1 MSFASLWDTT
11 HPRVDDLSTGTNL
24 MAVKS
29 NPITASR
36 IYYIK
41 LGRGGD
47 WETESLRDGV
57 IRFGYREAP
66 HELCS
71 NGEWQGVWEAMKAIR
86 GDAGAA
92 TRDVNQIRAFYEA
105 DDQSI
110 FITFVGGLLYWCH
123 LGGDVELLEDRSH
136 RRATLDGWHSTSAG
150 GTVLSADRLSGRLLK
165 VQMFRGTICD
175 VRASDYVLRR
185 LNDELA
191 PEVAA
196 AEEAERALLV
206 AIADLM
212 RLLTWQDFELL
223 VDLVFSTSGW
233 RRLSQVG
240 RTQKTVDLELILPST
255 AERAFVQVKS
265 QATRGGLYDYAARL
279 SLAEAY
285 DRMFFVWHT
294 GDIPEDDAPAGV
306 VLLGPHKLS
315 RMILD
320 AGLSS
325 WLREK
330 VS

>member
-1 MSFASLWDTT
+1 MT
-11 HPRVDDLSTGTNL
+11 
-24 MAVKS
+24 AV
-29 NPITASR
+29 TASHL
-36 IYYIK
+36 YYIK

-47 WETESLRDGV
+47 WEAESLRDGV
-57 IRFGYREAP
+57 LRFGYREAP
-66 HELCS
+66 HNLCVR
-71 NGEWQGVWEAMKAIR
+71 GDWQGVWEGMKTIR

-92 TRDVNQIRAFYEA
+92 TRDVNQIRAYYEA
-105 DDQSI
+105 DEDSI
-110 FITFVGGLLYWCH
+110 FITFVGGLLYWCRPS
-123 LGGDVELLEDRSH
+123 GPVELLDDRSH
-136 RRATLDGWHSTSAG
+136 RRQTAEGWRNTSVNGNLLST
-150 GTVLSADRLSGRLLK
+150 DRLSGRLLK

-175 VRASDYVLRR
+175 VRAGDYLLRKLSDQLS
-185 LNDELA
+185 

-196 AEEAERALLV
+196 AEEAERALMT
-206 AIADLM
+206 AIVELM

-233 RRLSQVG
+233 RRVSQVG

-265 QATRGGLYDYAARL
+265 QASSAALDDYVARL
-279 SLAEAY
+279 AEADAY

-294 GDIPEDDAPAGV
+294 GDVSEESSPAGV
-306 VLLGPHKLS
+306 ILLGPRKLS
-315 RMILD
+315 RMVLD

>member
-1 MSFASLWDTT
+1 MTSVHSPSSTIEKQPAPISASHL
-11 HPRVDDLSTGTNL
+11 
-24 MAVKS
+24 
-29 NPITASR
+29 
-36 IYYIK
+36 YYIK

-47 WETESLRDGV
+47 WEAESLRDGV
-57 IRFGYREAP
+57 LRFGYREAP
-66 HELCS
+66 HDLCAR
-71 NGEWQGVWEAMKAIR
+71 GDWQGVWEAMKTIR

-92 TRDVNQIRAFYEA
+92 TRDVNQIRAYYEA
-105 DDQSI
+105 DEHSI
-110 FITFVGGLLYWCH
+110 FITFVGGLLYWCRPS
-123 LGGDVELLEDRSH
+123 GPVELLDDRSH
-136 RRATLDGWHSTSAG
+136 RRQTAEGWRNTSVNGTL
-150 GTVLSADRLSGRLLK
+150 LSADRLSGRLLK

-175 VRASDYVLRR
+175 VRAGDYLLRKLSDQLS
-185 LNDELA
+185 

-196 AEEAERALLV
+196 AEEAERALMT
-206 AIADLM
+206 AIVELM

-233 RRLSQVG
+233 RRVSQVG

-265 QATRGGLYDYAARL
+265 QATSAALNDYVARL
-279 SLAEAY
+279 AEADAY

-294 GDIPEDDAPAGV
+294 GDIAEESSPAGV
-306 VLLGPHKLS
+306 ILIGPRKLA
-315 RMILD
+315 RMVLD

>member
-1 MSFASLWDTT
+1 MTFGRSPSPTIADQPSPIAASHL
-11 HPRVDDLSTGTNL
+11 
-24 MAVKS
+24 
-29 NPITASR
+29 
-36 IYYIK
+36 YYIK

-47 WETESLRDGV
+47 WEAESLRDGV
-57 IRFGYREAP
+57 LRFGYREAP
-66 HELCS
+66 HDLCAR
-71 NGEWQGVWEAMKAIR
+71 GDWQGVWEAMKAIR

-92 TRDVNQIRAFYEA
+92 TRDVNQIRAYYEA
-105 DDQSI
+105 DEHSI
-110 FITFVGGLLYWCH
+110 FITFVGGLLYWCRPN
-123 LGGDVELLEDRSH
+123 GPVELLDDRSH
-136 RRATLDGWHSTSAG
+136 RRQTVEGWRNTSVNGTL
-150 GTVLSADRLSGRLLK
+150 LSADRLSGRLLK

-175 VRASDYVLRR
+175 VRAGDYLLRKLSDQLS
-185 LNDELA
+185 

-196 AEEAERALLV
+196 AEEAERALMT
-206 AIADLM
+206 AIVDLM

-233 RRLSQVG
+233 RRVSQVG

-265 QATRGGLYDYAARL
+265 QATSTALNDYVARL
-279 SLAEAY
+279 AEADAY

-294 GDIPEDDAPAGV
+294 GDIAEESSPAGV
-306 VLLGPHKLS
+306 ILLGPRKLS
-315 RMILD
+315 RMVLD

>member
-1 MSFASLWDTT
+1 MI
-11 HPRVDDLSTGTNL
+11 
-24 MAVKS
+24 AV
-29 NPITASR
+29 TASHL
-36 IYYIK
+36 YYIK

-47 WETESLRDGV
+47 WEAESLRDGV
-57 IRFGYREAP
+57 LRFGYREAP
-66 HELCS
+66 HDLCAR
-71 NGEWQGVWEAMKAIR
+71 GDWQGVWEAMKAIR

-92 TRDVNQIRAFYEA
+92 TRDVNQIRAYYEA
-105 DDQSI
+105 DEHSI
-110 FITFVGGLLYWCH
+110 FITFVGGLLYWCRPT
-123 LGGDVELLEDRSH
+123 GPVDLLDDRSH
-136 RRATLDGWHSTSAG
+136 RRQTAEGWRNTSVNGTL
-150 GTVLSADRLSGRLLK
+150 LSADRLSGRLLK

-175 VRASDYVLRR
+175 VRAGDYLLRKLSDQLS
-185 LNDELA
+185 

-196 AEEAERALLV
+196 AEEAERALMT
-206 AIADLM
+206 AIVELM

-265 QATRGGLYDYAARL
+265 QATTAALNDYVARL
-279 SLAEAY
+279 AEADAY

-294 GDIPEDDAPAGV
+294 GDIAEESGPAGV
-306 VLLGPHKLS
+306 ILLGPRKLS
-315 RMILD
+315 RMVLD

>member
-1 MSFASLWDTT
+1 MT
-11 HPRVDDLSTGTNL
+11 
-24 MAVKS
+24 AV
-29 NPITASR
+29 TASHL
-36 IYYIK
+36 YYIK

-47 WETESLRDGV
+47 WEAESLRDGV
-57 IRFGYREAP
+57 LRFGYREAP
-66 HELCS
+66 HDLCAR
-71 NGEWQGVWEAMKAIR
+71 GDWQGVWEAMKTIR

-92 TRDVNQIRAFYEA
+92 TRDVNQIRAYYEA
-105 DDQSI
+105 DEHSI
-110 FITFVGGLLYWCH
+110 FITFVGGLLYWCRPS
-123 LGGDVELLEDRSH
+123 GPVELLDDRSH
-136 RRATLDGWHSTSAG
+136 RRQTAEGWRNTSVNGTL
-150 GTVLSADRLSGRLLK
+150 LSADRLSGRLLK

-175 VRASDYVLRR
+175 VRAGDYLLRKLSDQLS
-185 LNDELA
+185 

-196 AEEAERALLV
+196 AEEAERALMT
-206 AIADLM
+206 AIVDLM

-233 RRLSQVG
+233 RRVSQVG

-265 QATRGGLYDYAARL
+265 QATSAALNDYVARL
-279 SLAEAY
+279 GEADAY

-294 GDIPEDDAPAGV
+294 GDISEESSPAGV
-306 VLLGPHKLS
+306 ILLGPPKLS
-315 RMILD
+315 RMVLD

>member
-1 MSFASLWDTT
+1 MT
-11 HPRVDDLSTGTNL
+11 
-24 MAVKS
+24 AV
-29 NPITASR
+29 TASHL
-36 IYYIK
+36 YYIK

-47 WETESLRDGV
+47 WEAESLRDGV
-57 IRFGYREAP
+57 LRFGYREAP
-66 HELCS
+66 HDLCAR
-71 NGEWQGVWEAMKAIR
+71 GDWQGVWEAMKTIR

-92 TRDVNQIRAFYEA
+92 TRDVNQIRAYYEA
-105 DDQSI
+105 DEHSI
-110 FITFVGGLLYWCH
+110 FITFVGGLLYWCRPS
-123 LGGDVELLEDRSH
+123 GPVELLDDRSH
-136 RRATLDGWHSTSAG
+136 RRQTAEGWRNTSVNGTL
-150 GTVLSADRLSGRLLK
+150 LSADRLSGRLLK

-175 VRASDYVLRR
+175 VRAGDYLLRKLSDQLS
-185 LNDELA
+185 

-196 AEEAERALLV
+196 AEEAERALMT
-206 AIADLM
+206 AIVDLM

-233 RRLSQVG
+233 RRVSQVG

-265 QATRGGLYDYAARL
+265 QATSAALNDYVARL
-279 SLAEAY
+279 AEADAY

-294 GDIPEDDAPAGV
+294 GDIAEESSPAGV
-306 VLLGPHKLS
+306 ILLGPRKLS
-315 RMILD
+315 RMVLD

>member
-1 MSFASLWDTT
+1 MT
-11 HPRVDDLSTGTNL
+11 
-24 MAVKS
+24 AV
-29 NPITASR
+29 TASHL
-36 IYYIK
+36 YYIK

-47 WETESLRDGV
+47 WEAESLRDGV
-57 IRFGYREAP
+57 LRFGYREAP
-66 HELCS
+66 HDLCAR
-71 NGEWQGVWEAMKAIR
+71 GDWQGVWEAMKAIR

-92 TRDVNQIRAFYEA
+92 TRDVNQIRAYYEA
-105 DDQSI
+105 DEHSI
-110 FITFVGGLLYWCH
+110 FITFVGGLLYWCRPS
-123 LGGDVELLEDRSH
+123 GPVELLDDRSH
-136 RRATLDGWHSTSAG
+136 RRQTAEGWRNTSVNGTL
-150 GTVLSADRLSGRLLK
+150 LSADRLSGRLLK

-175 VRASDYVLRR
+175 VRAGDYLLRKLSDQLS
-185 LNDELA
+185 

-196 AEEAERALLV
+196 AEEAERALMT
-206 AIADLM
+206 AIVDLM

-233 RRLSQVG
+233 RRVSQVG

-265 QATRGGLYDYAARL
+265 QATSAALNDYVARL
-279 SLAEAY
+279 AEADAY

-294 GDIPEDDAPAGV
+294 GDIPEESSPAGV
-306 VLLGPHKLS
+306 ILLGPRKLS
-315 RMILD
+315 RMVLD

>member
-1 MSFASLWDTT
+1 MTS
-11 HPRVDDLSTGTNL
+11 V
-24 MAVKS
+24 
-29 NPITASR
+29 TASHL
-36 IYYIK
+36 YYIK

-47 WETESLRDGV
+47 WEAESLRDGV
-57 IRFGYREAP
+57 LRFGYREAP
-66 HELCS
+66 HDLCAH
-71 NGEWQGVWEAMKAIR
+71 GDWQGVWEAMKTIR

-92 TRDVNQIRAFYEA
+92 TRDVNQIRAYYEA
-105 DDQSI
+105 DEHSI
-110 FITFVGGLLYWCH
+110 FITFVGGLLYWCRPS
-123 LGGDVELLEDRSH
+123 GPVELLDDRSH
-136 RRATLDGWHSTSAG
+136 RRQTAEGWRNTSVNGTL
-150 GTVLSADRLSGRLLK
+150 LSADRLSGRLLK

-175 VRASDYVLRR
+175 VRAGDYLLRKLSDQLS
-185 LNDELA
+185 

-196 AEEAERALLV
+196 AEEAERALMT
-206 AIADLM
+206 AIVDLM

-233 RRLSQVG
+233 RRVSQVG

-265 QATRGGLYDYAARL
+265 QATSAALNDYVARL
-279 SLAEAY
+279 AEADAY

-294 GDIPEDDAPAGV
+294 GDITEESSPAGV
-306 VLLGPHKLS
+306 ILLGPRKLS
-315 RMILD
+315 RMVLD